1 MTTTAGTL
9 RQADAAHAN
18 PAWTGFVA
26 TTVSEL
32 KSLYREPQALAFTL
46 GQPFILLL
54 ILNAFNLT
62 FTLPSGEERPYLDRL
77 LPGLIAFN
85 GMTVGL
91 NSTAFVMSRYKSR
104 GVLRR
109 VRSTPIP
116 TASYLG
122 GFIVSRMVIALGV
135 TLVTYLAGVY
145 VFGAD
150 ISGNVFGLMA
160 LGLFGATIFIAIG
173 ILLVALSRSED
184 DLPPMFILV
193 LMPSMLFSGSFL
205 DRSGL
210 PDWLHWITNGLPLTF
225 LANAVQQ
232 VTLLGGGLG
241 DISTDLLGL
250 LVWGAAAAVLCAWR
264 FRMA

>member
-1 MTTTAGTL
+1 MTTTTAAG
-9 RQADAAHAN
+9 RPAIERSAN
-18 PAWTGFVA
+18 PAWSGFVA
-26 TTVSEL
+26 TMVSEL
-32 KSLYREPQALAFTL
+32 KLLYREPQAAVFTL

-54 ILNAFNLT
+54 ILNAFNLH
-62 FTLPSGEERPYLDRL
+62 FTVNGQERPYLDRL

-109 VRSTPIP
+109 VRATPIP
-116 TASYLG
+116 TASYLA
-122 GFIVSRMVIALGV
+122 GFVVSRVVMGAGV
-135 TLVTYLAGVY
+135 TLVTYIAGVY

-150 ISGNVFGLMA
+150 IQGNVFALMA
-160 LGLFGATIFIAIG
+160 LGIFGAAIFIAIG
-173 ILLVALSRSED
+173 LLMVAVAKSED
-184 DLPPMFILV
+184 DLPPLFILV

-225 LANAVQQ
+225 LANAVQEL
-232 VTLLGGGLG
+232 TLLGGGLSA
-241 DISTDLLGL
+241 ISTDLLGL
-250 LVWGAAAAVLCAWR
+250 VIWGAAAAMLCAWK